1 MERNHKRLY
10 AKLRMYK
17 GFEVKLVDNNTVV
30 VYEESQEEPFIEVTG
45 GMLTLKTWLCK
56 TDDYTQHSHD
66 VERIIGICE
75 GFIM

>member
-17 GFEVKLVDNNTVV
+17 DFNVLLVDNNKVL

-45 GMLTLKTWLCK
+45 GMLILRTWLCG
-56 TDDYTQHSHD
+56 TDDHTQHSHD

-75 GFIM
+75 GFII